1 MIVARQ
7 ETLDDEVNLSESATL
22 YEYVYNADSVES
34 GDSSTVS
41 AMKSNTRYN
50 LTSIVQLSSYYTITY
65 CYLDKF
71 DDGSYRFSLALN
83 FNQDTADTFTLF
95 NSSDFTASSRVVWF
109 IHEQL
114 NSEILYTE
122 SGGNTYLYVPSSLG
136 FTSNEILVNC
146 EIPASAGITF
156 TFPSASSTNT
166 STISRDTNGGYELTY
181 DYSYAA
187 NCARAMSSQ
196 YVVFT
201 KLNIT
206 TRTYD
211 KQYLKVSYSIVPCL
225 NNLSA
230 YSPYIAIVPSD
241 LYVSNSLHM
250 SVLTATTDKF
260 FWMYVPTRGLVF
272 LPTEDMTMT
281 QTTVYEGE
289 IVLIIPETAT
299 AELTYGLEDHIVL
312 STAPKIPFPQFN
324 RKRDS
329 REERLQKG
337 AAVMKMLNLNKNSQ
351 SSDHHPIPDYSQL
364 IKLYNNIMPLPI
376 NGLGRVI
383 KNIYDG
389 LEITLKQLLL
399 GVEVNIDY
407 ELDTTIEEI
416 NGILESITLPLL
428 YDPLLEQPERLQVGS
443 GIVGTERSIYNAAVI
458 RAIHHNIYLH
468 IVANI
473 GDDDTVYGIHFKCFI
488 PNVWFPVLSYSNESP
503 KIDTIIKDWAFEKR
517 A

>member
-7 ETLDDEVNLSESATL
+7 ETLDDEINLSESATL
-22 YEYVYNADSVES
+22 YKYVYNADSVES
-34 GDSSTVS
+34 GDSSTVA
-41 AMKSNTRYN
+41 AMASNTRYN
-50 LTSIVQLSSYYTITY
+50 LTSIVQLSEYYTVAY

-122 SGGNTYLYVPSSLG
+122 ANGNTYLYVPSSLG

-166 STISRDTNGGYELTY
+166 STITRDTNGGYELTY

-187 NCARAMSSQ
+187 NSVRSMAAQ

-225 NNLSA
+225 NNLEA
-230 YSPYIAIVPSD
+230 YSPYIAVVPSD

-250 SVLTATTDKF
+250 SVMTATTDKF
-260 FWMYVPTRGLVF
+260 FWMYVPTKGLVF

-281 QTTVYEGE
+281 QTIAYEGE
-289 IVLIIPETAT
+289 VVLIIPETAT
-299 AELTYGLEDHIVL
+299 AELTYGLEDHLVL
-312 STAPKIPFPQFN
+312 STAPKIPFPIYN
-324 RKRDS
+324 RHRSNNKS
-329 REERLQKG
+329 LTAILPMMKSKG
-337 AAVMKMLNLNKNSQ
+337 PPL
-351 SSDHHPIPDYSQL
+351 PDYNQL
-364 IKLYNNIMPLPI
+364 IKLYNNILPLPI

-383 KNIYDG
+383 KNNCDG
-389 LEITLKQLLL
+389 LEITLKQQLL
-399 GVEVNIDY
+399 GVEVSLDY
-407 ELDTTIEEI
+407 ELDTSIDEI

-428 YDPLLEQPERLQVGS
+428 HDPLLEQPEQIQVGS
-443 GIVGTERSIYNAAVI
+443 GVVGTDRSIYNAAVI
-458 RAIHHNIYLH
+458 RYFHHNIHLY
-468 IVANI
+468 IVANTN
-473 GDDDTVYGIHFKCFI
+473 DTVYGIHLKAFI
-488 PNVWFPVLSYSNESP
+488 PNVWFPVLSFSYESP
-503 KIDTIIKDWAFEKR
+503 KIDTIMDGTIII
-517 A
+517 

>member
-34 GDSSTVS
+34 GDSSTVA
-41 AMKSNTRYN
+41 AMASNTRYN
-50 LTSIVQLSSYYTITY
+50 LTAIVQLSEYYTVAY

-83 FNQDTADTFTLF
+83 FNQDTSDTFTLF

-122 SGGNTYLYVPSSLG
+122 ANGNTYLYVPSSLG

-166 STISRDTNGGYELTY
+166 STITRDTNGGYELTY

-187 NCARAMSSQ
+187 NSGRSMAAQ

-230 YSPYIAIVPSD
+230 YSPYIAIVSPD
-241 LYVSNSLHM
+241 LYVSNALHM
-250 SVLTATTDKF
+250 SVMTATTDKF
-260 FWMYVPTRGLVF
+260 FWMYVPTKGLVF

-281 QTTVYEGE
+281 QTTAYEGE
-289 IVLIIPETAT
+289 VVLIIPETAT

-312 STAPKIPFPQFN
+312 STAPKIPFPLG
-324 RKRDS
+324 
-329 REERLQKG
+329 RLRSNNKSLT
-337 AAVMKMLNLNKNSQ
+337 AILPMMKSKAPAPL
-351 SSDHHPIPDYSQL
+351 PDYSQL

-383 KNIYDG
+383 KNNYDG
-389 LEITLKQLLL
+389 LEITLKQQLL
-399 GVEVNIDY
+399 GVEVSLDY

-416 NGILESITLPLL
+416 NEILESITLPLL
-428 YDPLLEQPERLQVGS
+428 YDPLLDQPEQIQVGS
-443 GIVGTERSIYNAAVI
+443 GVVGTDMSIYNAAVI
-458 RAIHHNIYLH
+458 RSFHHNIHLY
-468 IVANI
+468 IVANT
-473 GDDDTVYGIHFKCFI
+473 DDTVYGIHLKAFI
-488 PNVWFPVLSYSNESP
+488 PNVWFPLLSYSNESP
-503 KIDTIIKDWAFEKR
+503 KIDTIIMEDFDFGI
-517 A
+517 